1 MRICVL
7 SENSYPVSRGGVS
20 EWCHLLIKNMDD
32 VDFDIFTISPEKKI
46 LYEPPKNLVER
57 HITRLNAPKL
67 SPTKKRDR
75 KIKSLIGLT
84 MPVLTGNPIDCRSL
98 QKHVQTTDFT
108 AEKVLS
114 SEENWEVMIRY
125 YQKRFPTKAFIP
137 FYLSWVS
144 LFYLL
149 YKMLEI
155 SVNVPKADVYHALN
169 AGYAGFLGCLVKT
182 QTGSPLV
189 ITEHGLYLKERK
201 FELRNSEVPEWLHEM
216 YESFFYSLVK
226 TSYKYSDEVTTV
238 CEDHIEY
245 IKEVYP
251 NLKPKVVYNG
261 IDVERFELNDLKN
274 DGIFNIGTVSRIHPI
289 KDIMTLIRAA
299 YNVVQKH
306 QAHFFIV
313 GEVQDKEYYD
323 DCLNLVDELD
333 LNSEITFTGFQDSA
347 EWYPKFD
354 MFVLSSISEG
364 FPLTILEALSS
375 GIPCIATN
383 VGGIPEILSN
393 DFLVEKWD
401 YERLATKIS
410 SLLES
415 SDTRRTV
422 GERGRELVS
431 KKFHFENMI
440 EEYREIYEAHNI

>member
-1 MRICVL
+1 
-7 SENSYPVSRGGVS
+7 
-20 EWCHLLIKNMDD
+20 
-32 VDFDIFTISPEKKI
+32 
-46 LYEPPKNLVER
+46 
-57 HITRLNAPKL
+57 
-67 SPTKKRDR
+67 
-75 KIKSLIGLT
+75 
-84 MPVLTGNPIDCRSL
+84 
-98 QKHVQTTDFT
+98 
-108 AEKVLS
+108 
-114 SEENWEVMIRY
+114 
-125 YQKRFPTKAFIP
+125 
-137 FYLSWVS
+137 
-144 LFYLL
+144 
-149 YKMLEI
+149 
-155 SVNVPKADVYHALN
+155 
-169 AGYAGFLGCLVKT
+169 
-182 QTGSPLV
+182 
-189 ITEHGLYLKERK
+189 
-201 FELRNSEVPEWLHEM
+201 
-216 YESFFYSLVK
+216 VK

-354 MFVLSSISEG
+354 VFVLPSISEG

>member
-1 MRICVL
+1 MRVCVL

-32 VDFDIFTISPEKKI
+32 INFDVFTISPEEKI
-46 LYEPPKNLVER
+46 LYKPPENLDEC
-57 HITRLNAPKL
+57 HITRLTAPKIFQ
-67 SPTKKRDR
+67 PHTRNR
-75 KIKSLIGLT
+75 KMRSVIGLV
-84 MPVLTGNPIDCRSL
+84 MPALTGNPIDCRSL
-98 QKHVQTTDFT
+98 QKLVQTMEFT

-114 SEENWEVMIRY
+114 SEENWDMMIRY
-125 YQKRFPTKAFIP
+125 YQKRYPTKAFIP
-137 FYLSWVS
+137 FYLSWTS

-155 SVNVPKADVYHALN
+155 SVDVPEADVYHALN

-182 QTGSPLV
+182 QTGNPLV

-226 TSYKYSDEVTTV
+226 TSYKHSDEVTTV
-238 CEDHIEY
+238 CEDHIKY
-245 IKEVYP
+245 IKGVYP
-251 NLKPKVVYNG
+251 NLKPKVIYNG
-261 IDVERFELNDLKN
+261 IDIERYRLNDFRD
-274 DGIFNIGTVSRIHPI
+274 DGLYNIGTVSRIHPI

-299 YNVVQKH
+299 HNVVQKH

-313 GEVQDKEYYD
+313 GEVQDEEYYD

-333 LNSEITFTGFQDSA
+333 LESDVTFTGFQDST

-354 MFVLSSISEG
+354 VFVLPSISEG

-383 VGGIPEILSN
+383 VGGVPEILN
-393 DFLVEKWD
+393 DDFLVEKWD
-401 YERLATKIS
+401 HKRLATKIS
-410 SLLES
+410 NLLENP
-415 SDTRRTV
+415 DTRRKI
-422 GERGRELVS
+422 GKRGRELVN

-440 EEYREIYEAHNI
+440 KSYREIYEAYKI